1 MMNHFFIAQTMIIDE
16 TKLWCLNFAR
26 RKKQMMNFLTHIIK
40 ELLVEL
46 KEFPNVIILRIGDE
60 TQVQRLQNR
69 TFSDEIDSCKHNAI
83 IYKI

>member
-1 MMNHFFIAQTMIIDE
+1 MVPE
-16 TKLWCLNFAR
+16 LCTK
-26 RKKQMMNFLTHIIK
+26 KKQMMNFLTHIIK